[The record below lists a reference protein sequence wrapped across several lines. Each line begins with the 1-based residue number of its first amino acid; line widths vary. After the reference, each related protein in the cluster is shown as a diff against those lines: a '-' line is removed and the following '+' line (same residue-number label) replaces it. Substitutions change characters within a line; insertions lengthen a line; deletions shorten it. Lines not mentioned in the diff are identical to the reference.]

1 MLANIGVTRSP
12 GLATLTLNIKNQPY
26 LLLTLAVLFWAG
38 NFIVGRAFH
47 ADIPPVALAFWRWV
61 GAALLISAPA
71 MKHLRGDLPIILS
84 SWRILLLLALAGIA
98 TFNTLVYSGL
108 QYTQAINAFLLQS
121 LMPVLIVLLSFFL
134 FRERVTT
141 RQVLG
146 ILISLC
152 GAVTIIAR
160 GDWQVIS
167 HLSFNHGDLLVFIAV
182 VSYAVYSVMLRK
194 RPRVH
199 ALSLIAVTFWCGALM
214 ILPVYLWETL
224 TIRALQPDLRSLAAI
239 GYVALFPSILSYLC
253 YNRGVELIGA
263 NRAGLF
269 IHLMPV
275 FGSIMAILFLG
286 EAFFWFHAAGMVLI
300 AVGILLATFRTRA
313 LPQAGK

>member
-1 MLANIGVTRSP
+1 MRIQDR
-12 GLATLTLNIKNQPY
+12 PY

-61 GAALLISAPA
+61 GAALLITVPA
-71 MKHLRGDLPIILS
+71 MRHLRPDLPALLAN
-84 SWRILLLLALAGIA
+84 WKILLLLSLAGIA

-108 QYTQAINAFLLQS
+108 QYTQAVNAFLLQS

-134 FRERVTT
+134 FRERVMV

-146 ILISLC
+146 ILISLL

-160 GDWQVIS
+160 GDWHVVSQ
-167 HLSFNHGDLLVFIAV
+167 LSFNQGDLLVFLAV
-182 VSYAVYSVMLRK
+182 VSYAIYSVMLRK

-199 ALSLIAVTFWCGALM
+199 AFSLIAVTFWCGALM
-214 ILPVYLWETL
+214 ILPFYLWEAL
-224 TIRALQPDLRSLAAI
+224 TIRSLQPDLRSLAAI

-286 EAFFWFHAAGMVLI
+286 EAFLWFHAVGMLMI
-300 AVGILLATFRTRA
+300 AAGILLATYRIRP
-313 LPQAGK
+313 LPEKVG